1 MEKLFVEARK
11 TFKKVDYSLLDK
23 LTGKKISLAAT
34 IQYLDLV
41 PEVKKYLESKGK
53 KVIIK
58 KGAFYDAHV
67 LGCNPNAFDSSADLL
82 LLITD
87 GKFHALNNA
96 INLNKEIY
104 VFTTRSLEKVSAED
118 IEKYQKKI
126 NGKKNKF
133 LHAEKIG
140 LILTT
145 KYGQRHNQIFNI
157 KKKIEKLG
165 KKVFIFE
172 TDNIQLGELEN
183 FPQIQIWVNTACY
196 GLGLDDMK
204 IVNLKD
210 VLEYLN

>member
-11 TFKKVDYSLLDK
+11 KFKEVDYSALDELK
-23 LTGKKISLAAT
+23 GKNISLAAT
-34 IQYLDLV
+34 IQYLDLI

-53 KVIIK
+53 KVLIK

-67 LGCNPNAFDSSADLL
+67 LGCNPNAFDVKADTL

-87 GKFHALNNA
+87 GKFHAMNNA
-96 INLNKEIY
+96 INLEKEIY
-104 VFTTRSLEKVSAED
+104 VFTTKKLEKITKED
-118 IEKYQKKI
+118 IEANLRKI
-126 NGKKNKF
+126 KGKKNKF
-133 LHAEKIG
+133 LHAEKVG

-145 KYGQRHNQIFNI
+145 KYGQKHNQIFNI

-172 TDNIQLGELEN
+172 TDNISLGELEN
-183 FPQIQIWVNTACY
+183 FPGIQIWVNTACY
-196 GLGLDDMK
+196 GLGLDDLR

-210 VLEYLN
+210 ILEYLK